1 MINIIY
7 KNPVLKV
14 AFTGMT
20 DKSIGSYTKS
30 LDKEEYF
37 VNLINKIGT
46 KYDLYSDK
54 LIQIEKEITLNGK
67 TKNVKFGLKIDTD
80 GYYKLIN
87 GEEVVFRKSKTNPT
101 SIKVKDLI
109 DYIKEDI
116 EKEIENFQKFH
127 KEELEKFEVEA
138 EKVVL
143 NDKNFE
149 DQKWLVDIVKRELD
163 YEKSEDKETWLK
175 ENGYTGLE
183 NLGVDESWDCYG
195 HTCGRAT
202 MIDHKNKKVIV
213 GGYSTDD

>member
-1 MINIIY
+1 MINTIY
-7 KNPVLKV
+7 KNPILEV
-14 AFTGMT
+14 AFTGMI
-20 DKSIGSYTKS
+20 DKDERSYTKS
-30 LDKEEYF
+30 LDKEKYF

-46 KYDLYSDK
+46 KYDLK
-54 LIQIEKEITLNGK
+54 NEKIVTIEKEITLNGK

-87 GEEVVFRKSKTNPT
+87 GEEVAFRKSKNNPQ
-101 SIKVKDLI
+101 SIKVRDLFEN
-109 DYIKEDI
+109 IKKDI

-127 KEELEKFEVEA
+127 KEELEKFEKDAVETI
-138 EKVVL
+138 L

-149 DQKWLVDIVKRELD
+149 DQKWLVEVVKRELD
-163 YEKSEDKETWLK
+163 YEKAEDKETWLK

-183 NLGVDESWDCYG
+183 NLDVDESWKCYG
-195 HTCGRAT
+195 HTCGRTT